1 MTNPNATLYEELKDA
16 FAAKPTRYSM
26 TDDIENLGAA
36 LGRLQAAD
44 FVSLERYH
52 TFRELPTF
60 IFSMDGK
67 ETWILIDVLNDST
80 KVIIRSNDS
89 IDAMA
94 EAFSL
99 ISGTALD
106 EITWEDLAE
115 LKSDCNPCIKDNDDE
130 VEDF

>member
-1 MTNPNATLYEELKDA
+1 MTNPNVALYEELKEA

-26 TDDIENLGAA
+26 TDDIQNLGTA
-36 LGRLQAAD
+36 LGRLQASES
-44 FVSLERYH
+44 VSLERYH

-60 IFSMDGK
+60 IFAMSNT

-80 KVIIRSNDS
+80 KVVIRSNDS

-99 ISGTALD
+99 VSGRSLD

-115 LKSDCNPCIKDNDDE
+115 LKSDRNTDLKSDE
-130 VEDF
+130 SDF

>member
-1 MTNPNATLYEELKDA
+1 MTNPNAALYEELKDA

-26 TDDIENLGAA
+26 TDDIDNLGSA
-36 LGRLQAAD
+36 LGRLQASEL
-44 FVSLERYH
+44 VSLERYH

-60 IFSMDGK
+60 IFAMSDT
-67 ETWILIDVLNDST
+67 ETWILIDVLGDST
-80 KVIIRSNDS
+80 KVVIRSNDS

-99 ISGTALD
+99 VSGLSLD

-115 LKSDCNPCIKDNDDE
+115 LKTDRPTDPKGDDSD
-130 VEDF
+130 F

>member
-1 MTNPNATLYEELKDA
+1 MTNPNIALYEELKEA

-36 LGRLQAAD
+36 LGRLQASES
-44 FVSLERYH
+44 VSLERYH

-60 IFSMDGK
+60 IFAMSNT

-80 KVIIRSNDS
+80 KVVIRSNDS

-99 ISGTALD
+99 VSGRSLD

-115 LKSDCNPCIKDNDDE
+115 LKSDRSTDLKRDE
-130 VEDF
+130 SDF

>member
-1 MTNPNATLYEELKDA
+1 MTNPNVALYEELKEA

-26 TDDIENLGAA
+26 TDDIQNLGAA
-36 LGRLQAAD
+36 LGRLQASES
-44 FVSLERYH
+44 VSLERYH

-60 IFSMDGK
+60 IFAMSNT

-80 KVIIRSNDS
+80 KVVIRSNDS

-99 ISGTALD
+99 VSGRSLD
-106 EITWEDLAE
+106 QITWEDLAE
-115 LKSDCNPCIKDNDDE
+115 LKSDRNTDLKSDE
-130 VEDF
+130 SDF

>member
-1 MTNPNATLYEELKDA
+1 MTNPNVALYEELKEA

-36 LGRLQAAD
+36 LGRLQAAES
-44 FVSLERYH
+44 VSLERYH

-60 IFSMDGK
+60 IFSMSEK

-80 KVIIRSNDS
+80 KVVIRSNHS

-99 ISGTALD
+99 VSGTAHD

-115 LKSDCNPCIKDNDDE
+115 LKSDHDDDSKDDE
-130 VEDF
+130 LDF

>member
-1 MTNPNATLYEELKDA
+1 MTNPNIALYEELKEA

-26 TDDIENLGAA
+26 TDDIQNLGAA
-36 LGRLQAAD
+36 LGRLQASES
-44 FVSLERYH
+44 VSLERYH

-60 IFSMDGK
+60 IFAMSNT

-80 KVIIRSNDS
+80 KVVIRSNDS

-99 ISGTALD
+99 VSGRSLD

-115 LKSDCNPCIKDNDDE
+115 LKSDRSTDLKRDE
-130 VEDF
+130 SDF